1 MSLFRNTIFSLIVTG
16 VLLAGME
23 YAADKY
29 LRQDPK
35 VLRLH
40 TVLNA
45 RPLMEY
51 APETKASPPYH
62 FRRNAATAKGIHWFA
77 VDKAKTPGRL
87 FLTEGEGMVRNA
99 MGDHVIN
106 KWGYRGPY
114 FEKKPPKNVYRIAIA
129 GGSTTAGQYDNEL
142 TYPRTLE
149 RMLNKK
155 TNANRYYEVINS
167 GHYWYTACDA
177 LGMIK
182 RELLGFKPNLVLVMS
197 GWNDFNRV
205 RNNAYQT
212 REEYCDNHHT
222 LIDGSSFYLLLR
234 TFLERYA
241 PSKRASRPYLNSY
254 QINQRSFS
262 LFEENF
268 HEMIK
273 VAKVA
278 GIDLGL
284 ISLTGVLERNQTIES
299 IEALP
304 QLALHKS
311 EYKKYSQKVLIA
323 IDNMYRRLAKQYSN
337 VFYINTGATINSRG
351 KELYFNDQLHGSGA
365 GYRIHAYGIYK
376 ALNKRL
382 KIHEFLEEPVGK
394 EGLDPNEVEVEYLKG
409 LFATN
414 KIEDLSYAT
423 CMAIHRNCTH
433 RDREKYHERNE
444 SLLNSPDYLDRE
456 YVTSVIEFVFG
467 SILQFGGQVNNPEIF
482 NLMKQKLDEIIK
494 MRPKLALSY
503 WVYGQLYNISG
514 KKDLADNYLSKAYLL
529 NPKLKDFEAD
539 EFYTRYQKERIENP
553 FFQGPG
559 LLYFIKLLSQSPN
572 HISPYA
578 YFNTIMNATT
588 PEKRKEALGAFGNL
602 YFTSPLLVR
611 SIFMRA
617 ADWSEA
623 LGAKEQ
629 AKSILEILKTLRPN
643 FKETINN
650 FQNEILNGT

>member
-1 MSLFRNTIFSLIVTG
+1 MVMVRNIIFSLVVTG
-16 VLLAGME
+16 FFLIGME

-29 LRQDPK
+29 LRKDPK
-35 VLRLH
+35 ALRLH

-62 FRRNAATAKGIHWFA
+62 FRRNAATAKGIHWFT
-77 VDKAKTPGRL
+77 VDKAKTPGRI
-87 FLTEGEGMVRNA
+87 FLTKGEGMVRNA

-114 FEKKPPKNVYRIAIA
+114 FEKEPPSNVYRIAIA

-142 TYPRTLE
+142 TYPRILE

-155 TNANRYYEVINS
+155 SNGDRYFEVINS

-205 RNNAYQT
+205 RNNVYQT
-212 REEYCDNHHT
+212 REEYCDNHHR
-222 LIDGSSFYLLLR
+222 LIDGSSLYLLLR
-234 TFLERYA
+234 ILLEKYA
-241 PSKRASRPYLNSY
+241 PSKRSSHPYLNLY
-254 QINQRSFS
+254 EINQKSFS

-273 VAKVA
+273 ATKEA
-278 GIDLGL
+278 GINLGL
-284 ISLTGVLERNQTIES
+284 ISLTGVLERNQTAES
-299 IEALP
+299 IENLP

-382 KIHEFLEEPVGK
+382 KIHEFVENPVG
-394 EGLDPNEVEVEYLKG
+394 EDGLDPNEVEVEYLKG
-409 LFATN
+409 LFAAN

-423 CMAIHRNCTH
+423 CMAIHKNCTH
-433 RDREKYHERNE
+433 RNREEYHERNE
-444 SLLNSPDYLDRE
+444 SLLNSPDYPDRE
-456 YVTSVIEFVFG
+456 YITSVIEFVFS
-467 SILQFGGQVNNPEIF
+467 SILQFGNQVNNPEIF
-482 NLMKQKLDEIIK
+482 DLMSQKLDEIIK
-494 MRPKLALSY
+494 MRPNLALSY
-503 WVYGQLYNISG
+503 WVYGQLYSASG
-514 KKDLADNYLSKAYLL
+514 KKNLSTRYLSKAYQL
-529 NPKLKDFEAD
+529 NPKLKDFKAN
-539 EFYTRYQKERIENP
+539 EFYVRYQKDRIENP
-553 FFQGPG
+553 FFQGSG
-559 LLYFIKLLSQSPN
+559 LSYFIKLLSQSPN
-572 HISPYA
+572 YIAPYA
-578 YFNTIMNATT
+578 YSSIIMNATT

-617 ADWSEA
+617 ADWSEE

-643 FKETINN
+643 FKDSINK
-650 FQNEILNGT
+650 FQNEILN